1 MLPSTAT
8 EGVPQGPS
16 FACHSSSC
24 IPSPAHSPTEEYP
37 MAERNAFHARTSA
50 SQIAVAVPV
59 GGRANAQF
67 RSDAVRSAVRSRL
80 AEADTNL
87 GEEAHG

>member
-1 MLPSTAT
+1 
-8 EGVPQGPS
+8 
-16 FACHSSSC
+16 
-24 IPSPAHSPTEEYP
+24 
-37 MAERNAFHARTSA
+37 MADRNAFHARSSA

-80 AEADTNL
+80 AEVDTNL